1 MLTITAYAIITQ
13 EQEAEPDTA
22 EADTTEVEMAADT
35 TEDAIDRV
43 IDKKSNKKDNLQA
56 GTCKGLCLMCVCRG
70 RIRRADKPRGRRG
83 CNSRIHLFLLA
94 R

>member
-1 MLTITAYAIITQ
+1 MPKITVYVIITQEQETEAETATMWTQTITAYAIITQ

-22 EADTTEVEMAADT
+22 EADTTEVDT

-56 GTCKGLCLMCVCRG
+56 GTCKVSALCAFAG
-70 RIRRADKPRGRRG
+70 EG
-83 CNSRIHLFLLA
+83 
-94 R
+94 